1 MRIIQTIG
9 KISQG
14 ELRAKAPPE
23 LSDGEV
29 DLVIIAKN
37 ELDEFEEMR
46 QLAKSNGYDSRDKK
60 MELIQ
65 QVKLEMLAE
74 KGRTK

>member
-1 MRIIQTIG
+1 MRIIQTKG
-9 KISQG
+9 KIHKG
-14 ELRAKAPPE
+14 ELRVKAPPE
-23 LSDGEV
+23 FSDGEV

-37 ELDEFEEMR
+37 ELDDFEEMC
-46 QLAKSNGYDSRDKK
+46 QLAKSNGYESLDKK